1 MIRRIGLVGAL
12 TCAAGLLFAA
22 PGTASAAITL
32 GETFVPA
39 NAFTNPSIGLQTQS
53 PGSGYAA
60 PSPGVIT
67 SWSYQAVFG
76 PGGVPQGLKLKV
88 GRPAGGSNFT
98 IVGESAPK
106 NPTANQLNT
115 YTDVSIP
122 VQAGDVIGLWPGTA
136 VFEAHFFNSV
146 SGSAG
151 FVGVTHEGDLAPGAT
166 DSFEVPSPM
175 SPTYQID
182 VSAKLE
188 PDADH
193 DGFGDETQD
202 QCATDAS
209 TQGACVASPTPPAP
223 HKKCKKKKKH
233 RSAEVAKKKCK
244 KKKRR

>member
-1 MIRRIGLVGAL
+1 MIRRIGLLGAL

-22 PGTASAAITL
+22 PGTAGAATTL
-32 GETFVPA
+32 GETFVPP
-39 NAFTNPSIGLQTQS
+39 NAFTEVSIGLQTQS
-53 PGSGYAA
+53 PGNRYAA

-67 SWSYQAVFG
+67 SWSYQAPFG

-88 GRPAGGSNFT
+88 GRPAGDTNFT

-106 NPTANQLNT
+106 NPTANLLNT

-122 VQAGDVIGLWPGTA
+122 VQTGDVIGLYPGTA
-136 VFEAHFFNSV
+136 VFEAHFFQSLPP
-146 SGSAG
+146 SAG
-151 FVGVTHEGDLAPGAT
+151 FVGVRHGGDLAPGDT
-166 DSFEVPSPM
+166 DSFVEPS
-175 SPTYQID
+175 SEQFD

-202 QCATDAS
+202 QCATNAS
-209 TQGACVASPTPPAP
+209 SQGACPASPAPTPQK
-223 HKKCKKKKKH
+223 KKCKKKHKK
-233 RSAEVAKKKCK
+233 RSAGEAKKKKCK